1 MKKRNKKLDGTRRP
15 IELLFDDFIVDI
27 NYFDDVSLKKTI
39 HFFVKNNANKLTE
52 SLFTFDITDNSM
64 IYFKKKTI
72 VGFMIISGNYNKFM
86 DLLDN
91 IELISDSSP
100 MNKWTKDKSINHEIY
115 NTVNE
120 YVTENF
126 IISDHM
132 INLYKEYFC
141 LDYQIIRTKDITGI
155 KCDKNNVS
163 DKEKIKIYEE
173 LIIKLSYFLHY
184 YNQIVNKNAMKIIIN
199 HYILKFLKSDRAE
212 HYNISLV
219 LGSREY
225 SENEIELYNIFN
237 DINIGSV
244 FKVLKMQSN
253 FKYKDKF
260 FSTCGETTLL
270 NILNYCLK
278 NSDGT
283 FNTDKILNENVKN
296 FYKRRK
302 MFDIGTTESMVDW
315 LDIVSNLNLSQNVYN
330 LAGDIHNDVK
340 NVACVLN
347 KIVYDNDD
355 CNDITEPH
363 KFITDIIKYISNE
376 PIEIDVEKST
386 EHSISM
392 IIDNIYYLFFRPG
405 HGEMNLRLKSETK
418 SSLKTINFND
428 VENGSEPDYKHFF
441 GYEDDFDII
450 YSIYKNMLSRVDNYN
465 DDNDDEK
472 EDNII
477 YLDDDDEAL
486 SDILVCYFNNTK
498 HKVVQLLMLEIHTIF
513 FTDNIKYFGENEN
526 HIINFLKNLQNV
538 DRLKIKFNNDD
549 NVSSFYDNVNLVI
562 KNIPKYFN
570 NLEELDIQNRNGEHA
585 IEISPISKLKNLK
598 ILNLK
603 YVTLRYLKL
612 PKLIDFTYDGNS
624 KLTDTFFSG
633 INNIEK
639 LVINN
644 RRNKYIDC
652 QIFES
657 LNNIKRIQIDNYGRN
672 NYKFINIEKLPKSLE
687 FMFIPGC
694 DLTDSLETIINLP
707 NLQDFYT
714 WEPVFNKS
722 YVLIK
727 NKNINPQILKTL
739 SWPYYKIA
747 YHFQQFVLIS
757 HGMQKMLF
765 DITEITTMGQLF
777 KIFTEHYGNGDK
789 YEFYLIDTSGLLGPQ
804 VKDED
809 TMIDLGFKPFETDE
823 IKIKA
828 YKNSSSTKKSS
839 SRKSPKMSSRKSP
852 KKSSSKKSSSR
863 KSPKISS
870 SIKSPKVSSSRK
882 SPKISIDGK
891 RKFI

>member
-1 MKKRNKKLDGTRRP
+1 MKKKFDGTRKSYEP
-15 IELLFDDFIVDI
+15 IELLFDDFINDI
-27 NYFDDVSLKKTI
+27 TYFDDVSLKKTI
-39 HFFVKNNANKLTE
+39 HFFVKNNINKLAD
-52 SLFTFDITDNSM
+52 SLFTFDTTDNSM

-72 VGFMIISGNYNKFM
+72 VGFMIISGNYNNFIN
-86 DLLDN
+86 LLDN
-91 IELISDSSP
+91 IELINDSSP
-100 MNKWTKDKSINHEIY
+100 INKWTKNKSINPEIY
-115 NTVNE
+115 NSVNE
-120 YVTENF
+120 YVTDNF
-126 IISDHM
+126 FISDDTFS
-132 INLYKEYFC
+132 LYKDYFC
-141 LDYQIIRTKDITGI
+141 LDYQIIRTKDITAI

-184 YNQIVNKNAMKIIIN
+184 YNQIANKNAMKIIIN

-244 FKVLKMQSN
+244 FKILKMQSN

-302 MFDIGTTESMVDW
+302 MFDIGTTESIVDW

-330 LAGDIHNDVK
+330 PVGDIHNDVK

-418 SSLKTINFND
+418 SSLKTINFNND

-472 EDNII
+472 DYII

-513 FTDNIKYFGENEN
+513 FTDNIKYFGENEK

-538 DRLKIKFNNDD
+538 NRLKIKFNNDD

-585 IEISPISKLKNLK
+585 IEILPISKLKNLK
-598 ILNLK
+598 ILDLK
-603 YVTLRYLKL
+603 YVTLRYLEL
-612 PKLIDFTYDGNS
+612 PKLIDFTYDGDS
-624 KLTDTFFSG
+624 EITDTFFSG

-639 LVINN
+639 LKINI
-644 RRNKYIDC
+644 RENKYIDC

-657 LNNIKRIQIDNYGRN
+657 LNNIKRININSYGGN

-687 FMFIPGC
+687 FMFIPRC
-694 DLTDSLETIINLP
+694 DLTDSLETIVNLP

-714 WEPVFNKS
+714 WEPVFNKK
-722 YVLIK
+722 YVVIK
-727 NKNINPQILKTL
+727 NKNINPKILKTL
-739 SWPYYKIA
+739 SCPYYKIA

-757 HGMQKMLF
+757 HGMQKLLF

-789 YEFYLIDTSGLLGPQ
+789 YEFYLIDTSGLIVIQ

-809 TMIDLGFKPFETDE
+809 TIIDLGFKPFETDE

-828 YKNSSSTKKSS
+828 YIKSS
-839 SRKSPKMSSRKSP
+839 SRKSPKMSSSRKSP
-852 KKSSSKKSSSR
+852 KISSLR

-882 SPKISIDGK
+882 SPKISSSIK
-891 RKFI
+891 SPKKSIE